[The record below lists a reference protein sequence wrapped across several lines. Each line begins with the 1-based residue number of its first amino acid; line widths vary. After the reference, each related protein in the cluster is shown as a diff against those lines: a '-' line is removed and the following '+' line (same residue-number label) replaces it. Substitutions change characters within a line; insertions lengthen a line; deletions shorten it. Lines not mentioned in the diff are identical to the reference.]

1 MIELVCVYIQR
12 DIDVTQAVLVAD
24 VGERHARQLVPASK
38 LPSAMIDVV
47 FVDDALAFKARKQ
60 AQ

>member
-1 MIELVCVYIQR
+1 MCIERY
-12 DIDVTQAVLVAD
+12 IDVMQAVLVAN
-24 VGERHARQLVPASK
+24 VGEHHAGQLLPASK

-47 FVDDALAFKARKQ
+47 FVEDTLAFMARKQ